1 MGAIPGIGDAVQP
14 DLGIDIQVAA
24 LKRGQGGQGF
34 RRQGFGFATVAL
46 FHDETFDVNQ
56 NQVGFPVHGAEIDRA
71 LDFAFRGVSGLGR
84 AGERKQ
90 DSRGGQ
96 GLDRGKTHWLFAS
109 IGSRTHARPGLE
121 VPWS

>member
-1 MGAIPGIGDAVQP
+1 MRAIPGVGHAVEP

-34 RRQGFGFATVAL
+34 RRQGFGLATVAL
-46 FHDETFDVNQ
+46 FHDETFDINQ

-71 LDFAFRGVSGLGR
+71 LDFAFRGVGGLGR
-84 AGERKQ
+84 SGKCKQ
-90 DSRGGQ
+90 DGRGGQ